1 MTGTEFNVKYSC
13 MMKKQPMDSRLNI
26 YVKEQHGKKQ
36 TLRRKLMTFKH
47 QRQNSYPLGGQ
58 CANVA
63 QNCTDIISDVAS
75 DTERNPAVTEKKRFI
90 IKGVKT

>member
-1 MTGTEFNVKYSC
+1 
-13 MMKKQPMDSRLNI
+13 
-26 YVKEQHGKKQ
+26 
-36 TLRRKLMTFKH
+36 MTFKH

-75 DTERNPAVTEKKRFI
+75 DTEGNPAVTEKKRRFI